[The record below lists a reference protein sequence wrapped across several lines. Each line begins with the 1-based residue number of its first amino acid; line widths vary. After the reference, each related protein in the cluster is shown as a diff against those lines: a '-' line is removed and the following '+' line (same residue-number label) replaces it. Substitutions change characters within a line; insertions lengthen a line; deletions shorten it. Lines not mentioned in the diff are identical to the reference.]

1 MASFVLIISL
11 ISQSDLYVLLIILL
25 FKLSIS
31 IMLMSVATSVDSKMS
46 LKGSAWS

>member
-46 LKGSAWS
+46 LKGSA